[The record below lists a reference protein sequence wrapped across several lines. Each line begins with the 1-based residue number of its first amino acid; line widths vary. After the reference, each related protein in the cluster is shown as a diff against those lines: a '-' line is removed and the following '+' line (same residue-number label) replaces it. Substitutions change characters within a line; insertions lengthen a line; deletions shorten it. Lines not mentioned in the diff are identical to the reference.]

1 MMLLLKLF
9 VGLFFLFLFFPYS
22 VLLSTPWYIQNLLIY
37 FFMNFRKD
45 ILPIWFLLTFLP
57 SCFIPSF
64 KILMRFFWLLYLFFL
79 LTLKNSSL
87 TYHFFHLTL
96 LKSTAMKTYIKYIS
110 CWQLM
115 SSCLVDRVKR
125 PVLLSRDSDTQEYCL
140 LSPLL

>member
-1 MMLLLKLF
+1 MSVCFFVFVFPLFCFAKHTLIHSKSFNLFFYEFPQRHSPNLIPPNLSSFLFYSILQNTDEVFLVALF
-9 VGLFFLFLFFPYS
+9 V
-22 VLLSTPWYIQNLLIY
+22 
-37 FFMNFRKD
+37 
-45 ILPIWFLLTFLP
+45 
-57 SCFIPSF
+57 
-64 KILMRFFWLLYLFFL
+64 FFL